1 MMEERSDELNTP
13 EDAQPDSDQAGEDVS
28 GDDASR
34 EARPEKQRRYK
45 REIRPSREAAS
56 AQENDGDDPSRE
68 VRPARDV
75 HPDAERVEQGIARLP
90 FNDFKHPP
98 TRPEIDL
105 LLGISPSAE
114 LKRFEHQLE
123 MMEPLVNW
131 AMQWYENETGWGYR
145 ASYRARVLCVLHF
158 YRGFFTVTLSI
169 PTDEE
174 ERYRSLRELTPG
186 LRKAFEHYTLSTKMK
201 WINFHVRTRKEAD
214 AMLAI
219 LTLKFEDLRK
229 KTSRG

>member
-1 MMEERSDELNTP
+1 MEERKELNAP
-13 EDAQPDSDQAGEDVS
+13 ENSRPDADQDSDDL
-28 GDDASR
+28 
-34 EARPEKQRRYK
+34 
-45 REIRPSREAAS
+45 
-56 AQENDGDDPSRE
+56 SRE
-68 VRPARDV
+68 VRADRDGRSDTE
-75 HPDAERVEQGIARLP
+75 HVEQGIPRLP

-105 LLGISPSAE
+105 LLGVSPSAE

-123 MMEPLVNW
+123 MMEPRVNW

-169 PTDEE
+169 PTDDE
-174 ERYRSLRELTPG
+174 ERYQSLRELTPG

-201 WINFHVRTRKEAD
+201 WINFHVRTRKEVD